1 MKKIKHID
9 VGNGIRVDGLI
20 KRMGN
25 AGFGAKKLSQS
36 VDVIE
41 AMVKD
46 KECKVFLGVAGALV
60 PAGMKNLLIEMIK
73 EKYVDVVVS
82 TGANLTHDLIEA
94 LGGSH
99 LQGNENVDDNELNK
113 KGIDRIYD
121 VFMDNKVYS
130 PLEDF
135 FDEHL
140 EELKRCKTVKELLN
154 IIGSKL
160 DEKSILGIAYRKE
173 VPIFCPAFMD
183 SGIAMILAFKG
194 LNINQFDDL
203 KEFLNLSWDFEKK
216 GYIYLGGGTPKNYIQ
231 QAMQF
236 CSKGGADYGVQIT
249 MDRVETGGS
258 SGAELRES
266 ISWGKLKKEAKFSDL
281 RADVTIVLPFIV
293 ASLKER
299 IKN

>member
-1 MKKIKHID
+1 MNKIKHID

-140 EELKRCKTVKELLN
+140 EELKR
-154 IIGSKL
+154 
-160 DEKSILGIAYRKE
+160 
-173 VPIFCPAFMD
+173 
-183 SGIAMILAFKG
+183 
-194 LNINQFDDL
+194 
-203 KEFLNLSWDFEKK
+203 
-216 GYIYLGGGTPKNYIQ
+216 
-231 QAMQF
+231 
-236 CSKGGADYGVQIT
+236 
-249 MDRVETGGS
+249 
-258 SGAELRES
+258 
-266 ISWGKLKKEAKFSDL
+266 
-281 RADVTIVLPFIV
+281 
-293 ASLKER
+293 
-299 IKN
+299 